1 MSMLGSESCY
11 LDNVFFFINFRLNTN
26 SAKFIIIESIG
37 EKFQYFFRSCIGCEI
52 PILYLLLQ
60 KKISNTSSDKIN
72 FKVGIFKFFI
82 NIYYFLWNVFNH
94 ICYSIA
100 VKYKILNISPRFGE
114 AGKDQIKKIE
124 DVTRIILENRGLK
137 TKKEIEEFLNPRL
150 EKVTAESVG
159 IDSKQLKIAISRI
172 QKAIKN
178 KEKIVVFGDYDVDG
192 ICGTA
197 ILWETLN
204 SLGAEVMPYIP
215 HRIEE
220 GYGLSEAGI
229 RSVILNL
236 FQDHGSSGSRSL
248 EMLKQVQHDKKKKL
262 IITVDNGIV
271 ANKAVD
277 FANKNNIDVIITDHH
292 VPSKKLPDAF
302 AIVHTTKLCGAGVA
316 WMLSNVI
323 LNSRG
328 VMPNSFRHLNTL
340 KNKTL
345 KQVQG
350 DNNKQVQHDKE
361 KENHLELVAL
371 ATVADLVPLV
381 SANRTLL
388 KFGLEQLQKT
398 QRIGLKELFLE
409 SGVDSEKI
417 GVYEIGHIIAP
428 RLNAMGR
435 LENAMD
441 SLRLLCTNN
450 KERANKLAQLLG
462 STNRERQTLTI
473 ETSEHAKSK
482 VKSSKLKV
490 QSLLFISDE
499 SYQQGV
505 IGLVAGKLVEEFY
518 KPSIVVSIGEK
529 YSKASARSVSGF
541 NIIEF
546 IRSASELLVD
556 AGVHPM
562 AAGFTVETSKLLILQ
577 KTLEEKAE
585 LILTEDLLIRSLKID
600 CELPLEFIDINLY
613 ESLQKLAP
621 FGMGNPE
628 PVFISRNVVIEDIR
642 LVGMEGK
649 HLKIN
654 VKCQMSNVK
663 FSAIG
668 FGMGKMFSKIKI
680 GDRIDIAYTIDINE
694 WNGEQRLQLKIKDI
708 MN

>member
-1 MSMLGSESCY
+1 
-11 LDNVFFFINFRLNTN
+11 
-26 SAKFIIIESIG
+26 
-37 EKFQYFFRSCIGCEI
+37 
-52 PILYLLLQ
+52 
-60 KKISNTSSDKIN
+60 
-72 FKVGIFKFFI
+72 
-82 NIYYFLWNVFNH
+82 
-94 ICYSIA
+94 

-381 SANRTLL
+381 GANRTLL
-388 KFGLEQLQKT
+388 KFGLEQLRKT
-398 QRIGLKELFLE
+398 QRIGLKEIFEE
-409 SGVDSEKI
+409 SGIDQEKI

-435 LENAMD
+435 LDYAMD

-450 KERANKLAQLLG
+450 KERARKLAQVLD

-473 ETSEHAKSK
+473 ETAEHAKLEVKSLASRRSGQKSK
-482 VKSSKLKV
+482 VKS
-490 QSLLFISDE
+490 LLFISHE

-518 KPSIVVSIGEK
+518 KPAIVVSIGEK
-529 YSKASARSVSGF
+529 FSKASARSVSGF

-556 AGVHPM
+556 AGGHPM

-585 LILTEDLLIRSLKID
+585 ELLDEDKLTRTLKID
-600 CELPLEFIDINLY
+600 CEIPLSFINENLY
-613 ESLQKLAP
+613 DEIQKLSP

-628 PVFISRNVVIEDIR
+628 PTFISRKVIIEDMR
-642 LVGMEGK
+642 LVGRDGK
-649 HLKIN
+649 HVKLK
-654 VKCQMSNVK
+654 VKGEKLKV
-663 FSAIG
+663 ALGGIA
-668 FGMGKMFSKIKI
+668 FGMGEQSSKLHI
-680 GDRIDIAYTIDINE
+680 GDKVDVAYTIDENI
-694 WNGEQRLQLKIKDI
+694 WNGNKSLQLKVKDLRR
-708 MN
+708 